1 MAEEIIDT
9 LTIGNTK
16 IAVKIVELEQANLIF
31 YPENPRVFS
40 ALNSDGTVPSQE
52 DIEEHMKNMEH
63 VRELAQ
69 DIKNNG
75 GLMEEIIVRAGD
87 FAVLEGNSRLAA
99 YRLLAE
105 KDAVTWSKIKCKLL
119 PSDISEELVF
129 KLIGQFHIKGKKPW
143 EPYEQANYLYRRVQQ
158 TRLHIEDIAQELGI
172 QPSKAKNMVDAV
184 ELMRTEED
192 SNTRDFSYYFEYVKD
207 KSIQKYRDTHANM
220 DKLFSEQVKKG
231 EIKEAKD
238 VRLLAKVA
246 KVGDKQ
252 SKKLM
257 NSYLEGDVTVYDAYD
272 AMDQNGKLDSS
283 VNKLKAFRQYV
294 CSDGFEKNAR
304 SSVETYKNA
313 RFEVEKIQRR
323 LKQLLDK
330 WDKE

>member
-220 DKLFSEQVKKG
+220 DKLFAEQVKKG

-257 NSYLEGDVTVYDAYD
+257 NSYLDGDVTVYDAYD

-294 CSDGFEKNAR
+294 CSDSFEKNAR